1 MDWID
6 KAKTWMTPERAAAF
20 QGIGM
25 GLSQIGAGQPVNLAP
40 AYEALAQRKEATRL
54 QKVMET
60 PGLLDKFT
68 PQQRAVLAAMPERLA
83 IETIMG
89 SVFAP
94 PPEPVKG
101 VEVGGQLVNPLTGEV
116 IYQGQP
122 EPPKGVNVGGA
133 LVDPTTGQVIYQGP
147 VEEPESIRALRIRA
161 AAAGLQEGTPEFNQF
176 MLNGGKN
183 EGLVIESDGAGG
195 FRVAQG
201 IGAGQMKPLT
211 EGQSKDVGFATRARG
226 AMEVLTPEKGPAL
239 DERLGYR
246 SQRAL
251 EAVPFGLGREFQD
264 TEYQLAK
271 QAGDEFLMA
280 LLRKDTGAVIGPDE
294 QVFYGGIYLPQPG
307 DGPQLVEQKR
317 QARARAV
324 AGIEA
329 GLPPSAIAAQEQALA
344 KTAAPAAPP
353 APTGGIPTM
362 SREDLLRL
370 DPASMSEEE
379 MDAVLKRLGELDQ

>member
-60 PGLLDKFT
+60 PGLLDGFT

-101 VEVGGQLVNPLTGEV
+101 VEVGGQLVNPMTGEV

-122 EPPKGVNVGGA
+122 ESPKGVNVGGA

-201 IGAGQMKPLT
+201 VGAGQMKPLT

-226 AMEVLTPEKGPAL
+226 AMEVLNPIEDTLLSRK
-239 DERLGYR
+239 D
-246 SQRAL
+246 RAL
-251 EAVPFGLGREFQD
+251 GVIPFGLGREAQGADF
-264 TEYQLAK
+264 QLAQ
-271 QAGDEFLMA
+271 QAGREFLVA
-280 LLRKDTGAVIGPDE
+280 LLRKDTGAVVTQE
-294 QVFYGGIYLPQPG
+294 EEALYGAIYLPEPG
-307 DGPQLVEQKR
+307 DTPELIAQKR
-317 QARARAV
+317 QARERAI

-329 GLPPSAIAAQEQALA
+329 GLPPTAIAAQEQALG
-344 KTAAPAAPP
+344 KTAAPAAGGAPAATNSVDSSGLPP
-353 APTGGIPTM
+353 VAPTGLSPELQ
-362 SREDLLRL
+362 SVL
-370 DPASMSEEE
+370 DKYRTKPGSA
-379 MDAVLKRLGELDQ
+379 ATP